1 MSCLNA
7 RVGIEKEV
15 AGARHLGEIIRTL
28 GERRPVRRDLIPIDP
43 QEASHLQV
51 SIYSPI
57 LPLQIRRQ
65 SRGTQV
71 KTLQML
77 NVRTIHSSREI

>member
-1 MSCLNA
+1 
-7 RVGIEKEV
+7 
-15 AGARHLGEIIRTL
+15 
-28 GERRPVRRDLIPIDP
+28 VRRDLIPIDP